1 MEHYKITHFYANNKQ
16 STDNKAIPIGDYP
29 PEDIQNVSK
38 KVILNPKNHIF
49 THSQSAF
56 TH

>member
-1 MEHYKITHFYANNKQ
+1 MNNKQ
-16 STDNKAIPIGDYP
+16 TPNNQAIHIADYP

-49 THSQSAF
+49 THSQSTF
-56 TH
+56 MH